1 MCHRHQMSDT
11 GVVSVGPKGRVV
23 IPAGI
28 RRELGIEEGSELV
41 ALVEGEAVVLVPRSA
56 IKNRLRSIFAGTTDS
71 MRAELLEERRA
82 EAARDA
88 SADG

>member
-1 MCHRHQMSDT
+1 MSDT

-23 IPAGI
+23 IPAAI
-28 RRELGIEEGSELV
+28 RRRLGIEEGSELV

-56 IKNRLRSIFAGTTDS
+56 IRARLRSMFAEVPVS
-71 MRAELLEERRA
+71 MSAQLVSERRA

-88 SADG
+88 DA